1 MCCSISGL
9 RGVRLVGPRFRSGVE
24 VYNRFHKDG
33 FEIYAVSL
41 DREREAWL
49 RYLRSTKMGWM
60 QVSRLVFWNTPEA
73 ATYGVR
79 SIPSNVL
86 IGPDGVILARNIRP
100 AELARLLSEKF
111 YRERGEKT
119 TVTVDSV
126 AVK

>member
-1 MCCSISGL
+1 M
-9 RGVRLVGPRFRSGVE
+9 E

-60 QVSRLVFWNTPEA
+60 QVSRLAFWNTPEA

-111 YRERGEKT
+111 YREREEKT